1 MINQQN
7 EVVKKF
13 KDKFSGEPQVYFS
26 PGRINLIG
34 EHVDYNDGYVMPGAI
49 DKGIWFAFAL
59 NNSDQINFYA
69 IDFKEELSVNIHEI
83 KKMGSWKN
91 YVMGIVN
98 EFLKDGKKIQG
109 FDCAFGG
116 DIPKGAGMSSSA
128 AVEGG
133 LAMAINDQMHFK
145 YDRKQL
151 ALLCQSAEHG
161 FPGVNCG
168 IMDQYANMFGKKE
181 HVLLLDCKTI
191 IHEYLP
197 FNFPDYNIIL
207 VNSNVH
213 HSLADSAY
221 NQRRRE
227 CEEGLKIIRE
237 NTGITSFRDLESE
250 DQLLAIKNKMN
261 ETVFRRCLYVV
272 QEILRTKKAA
282 KFLNDKDLDSF
293 GKLMFQTHEGLSKLY
308 EVSCVEL
315 DFLVDFSTNFD
326 GVAGARLMGGGFG
339 GCTINLVKKD
349 LKEIFIQQISEA
361 YKKKFSIESSCYD
374 VQLVDGTHR
383 VTL

>member
-1 MINQQN
+1 MANQHN
-7 EVVKKF
+7 EVLKAFEEKF
-13 KDKFSGEPQVYFS
+13 PGEPQVYFS

-49 DKGIWFAFAL
+49 DKGIWYAFAL
-59 NNSDQINFYA
+59 NESEVINFYS
-69 IDFKEELSVNIHEI
+69 IDFKETLSINIHAI
-83 KKMGSWKN
+83 QKMESWKN
-91 YVMGIVN
+91 YVLGVIN
-98 EFLKDGKKIQG
+98 EFIKDGKKIQG

-116 DIPKGAGMSSSA
+116 DIPNGAGMSSSA

-133 LAMAINDQMHFK
+133 LAMAINEVMKFG

-151 ALLCQSAEHG
+151 ALLCQRAEHG

-168 IMDQYANMFGKKE
+168 IMDQYANMFGKKD

-191 IHEYLP
+191 THEYLP

-250 DQLLAIKNKMN
+250 DQLLALKNKMN

-272 QEILRTKKAA
+272 QEIFRTKKAA
-282 KFLNDKDLDSF
+282 QFLKNKDLDSF
-293 GKLMFQTHEGLSKLY
+293 GKLMFQTHVGLRKLY

-315 DFLVDFSTNFD
+315 DFLVDFSANFD

-349 LKEIFIQQISEA
+349 LKEIFIKQISEA
-361 YKKKFSIESSCYD
+361 YKKKFSIEANCYD
-374 VQLVDGTHR
+374 VQLVDGTH
-383 VTL
+383 VL

>member
-1 MINQQN
+1 MIDQHNG
-7 EVVKKF
+7 VARKF
-13 KDKFSGEPQVYFS
+13 KEKFSSEPHVYFS

-34 EHVDYNDGYVMPGAI
+34 EHIDYNDGYVMPGAI

-59 NNSDQINFYA
+59 NNTNQINFYA
-69 IDFKEELSVNIHEI
+69 VDFEEPLSINIEEV
-83 KKMGSWKN
+83 KKMEGWKN
-91 YVMGIVN
+91 YVLGVVN
-98 EFLKDGKKIQG
+98 EFIKDEKKIQG

-133 LAMAINDQMHFK
+133 LATAINDQMKFGYNK
-145 YDRKQL
+145 KQL

-168 IMDQYANMFGKKE
+168 IMDQYANMFGKSE
-181 HVLLLDCKTI
+181 HVLFLDCKTI
-191 IHEYLP
+191 THEVLP
-197 FNFPDYNIIL
+197 FYFPEYHIIL

-227 CEEGLKIIRE
+227 CEEGLEIIRE
-237 NTGITSFRDLESE
+237 NTGINSFRDLESE
-250 DQLLAIKNKMN
+250 DQLLALKDKMN

-282 KFLNDKDLDSF
+282 QFLKDKNLDSF

-308 EVSCVEL
+308 EVSCLEL
-315 DFLVDFSTNFD
+315 DFLVDFSANFD
-326 GVAGARLMGGGFG
+326 GVVGARLMGGGFG
-339 GCTINLVKKD
+339 GCTINLVEKD
-349 LKEIFIQQISEA
+349 SKEKFTQQISDA
-361 YKKKFSIESSCYD
+361 YKKKFSIDSSCYD
-374 VQLVDGTHR
+374 VQLVDGTH
-383 VTL
+383 VI

>member
-1 MINQQN
+1 MANQHN
-7 EVVKKF
+7 EVLKAFEEKF
-13 KDKFSGEPQVYFS
+13 PGEPQVYFS

-49 DKGIWFAFAL
+49 DKGIWYAFAL
-59 NNSDQINFYA
+59 NESEVINFYS
-69 IDFKEELSVNIHEI
+69 IDFKEALSINIHAI
-83 KKMGSWKN
+83 QKMESWKN
-91 YVMGIVN
+91 YVLGVIN
-98 EFLKDGKKIQG
+98 EFIKDGKKIQG

-116 DIPKGAGMSSSA
+116 DIPNGAGMSSSA

-133 LAMAINDQMHFK
+133 LAMAINEVMKFG

-151 ALLCQSAEHG
+151 ALLCQRAEHG

-168 IMDQYANMFGKKE
+168 IMDQYANMFGKKD

-191 IHEYLP
+191 THEYLP

-250 DQLLAIKNKMN
+250 DQLLALKNKMN

-272 QEILRTKKAA
+272 QEIFRTKKAA
-282 KFLNDKDLDSF
+282 QFLKNKDLDSF
-293 GKLMFQTHEGLSKLY
+293 GKLMFQTHVGLRKLY

-315 DFLVDFSTNFD
+315 DFLVDFSANFD

-349 LKEIFIQQISEA
+349 LKEIFIKQISEA
-361 YKKKFSIESSCYD
+361 YKKKFSIEANCYD
-374 VQLVDGTHR
+374 VQLVDGTH
-383 VTL
+383 VL

>member
-1 MINQQN
+1 MAYTHN

-13 KDKFSGEPQVYFS
+13 KEKFAGEPQVYFS

-49 DKGIWFAFAL
+49 DKGIWYAFEL
-59 NNSDQINFYA
+59 NGSEEIHFYA
-69 IDFKEELSVNIHEI
+69 IDFNEELSINIHEI
-83 KKMGSWKN
+83 KKKESWKN
-91 YVMGIVN
+91 YVLGVVN
-98 EFLKDGKKIQG
+98 EFIKDGKKIQG

-116 DIPKGAGMSSSA
+116 NIPNGAGMSSSA

-133 LAMAINDQMHFK
+133 LAMAINDQMQFS
-145 YDRKQL
+145 YTRKQL

-181 HVLLLDCKTI
+181 HVLLLDCKTV

-197 FNFPDYNIIL
+197 FYFPEYQIIL

-227 CEEGLKIIRE
+227 SEEGLKIIKE

-250 DQLLAIKNKMN
+250 EQLLAFRDKMN
-261 ETVFRRCLYVV
+261 ETVFHRCLYVV

-282 KFLNDKDLDSF
+282 QFLKNKDLYSF
-293 GKLMFQTHEGLSKLY
+293 GKLMYQTHEGLRRLY

-315 DFLVDFSTNFD
+315 DFLVDFSGNFD

-349 LKEIFIQQISEA
+349 SKEIFIQQISEV
-361 YKKKFSIESSCYD
+361 YKKTFSIEASCYD
-374 VQLVDGTHR
+374 VQLVDGTHGI
-383 VTL
+383 